1 MFEILH
7 FRDSDKIIRQK
18 NMMHDVQTTLEY
30 LEDVL
35 TGVQFKG
42 ELFRQA
48 LDEMGWREIGTLNIL
63 KGRRYMYKGIKN
75 NVAIDGNFSAY
86 EYIMEGLMRLQ
97 IGYDRGMLET
107 GILILTAKR
116 SEKSPYGN
124 TSDMVKK
131 EIKMLF
137 PTISCPVSI
146 ALFDLED
153 PDDIFSDEGGD
164 DDGISFPALEQ
175 EEA

>member
-7 FRDSDKIIRQK
+7 FRDSDKILNDK
-18 NMMHDVQTTLEY
+18 NMMHDVHTTLEY

-48 LDEMGWREIGTLNIL
+48 LDDMGWREIGTLNIL
-63 KGRRYMYKGIKN
+63 NGRRYMYKGIKN
-75 NVAIDGNFSAY
+75 NVAIDGNFSSY

-116 SEKSPYGN
+116 SEKSPYGS

-131 EIKMLF
+131 EIKMLY
-137 PTISCPVSI
+137 PTVSMPVSV

-153 PDDIFSDEGGD
+153 PIDIFSEEGGD
-164 DDGISFPALEQ
+164 DYGVSVPALEQ
-175 EEA
+175 QEA